1 MLRINNISMP
11 LNAGEQQLKQKA
23 AQKLEVKEREL
34 QNFTISKKSVDAR
47 NKNNVHFVYSVDCS
61 SDSLV
66 RDKDIE
72 QLPEIEKLTFSS
84 NLR

>member
-34 QNFTISKKSVDAR
+34 QNFT
-47 NKNNVHFVYSVDCS
+47 NPKN
-61 SDSLV
+61 
-66 RDKDIE
+66 R
-72 QLPEIEKLTFSS
+72 
-84 NLR
+84 